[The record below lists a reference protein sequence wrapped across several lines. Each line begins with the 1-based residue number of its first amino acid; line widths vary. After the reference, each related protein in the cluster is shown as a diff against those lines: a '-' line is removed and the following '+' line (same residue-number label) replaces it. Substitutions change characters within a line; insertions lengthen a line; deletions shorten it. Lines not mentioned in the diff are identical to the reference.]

1 MRASIL
7 GFVTFGLALA
17 GQSSAISAFEGCRL
31 GETRSGHVAAVPDGE
46 TLILEDGLIL
56 RLAGIDIPKRPLGQP
71 DDEAGSLAD
80 TARLTLAQVLSGS
93 GVVYID
99 RDSRDRHGR
108 LATAIFLDDGRLVQG
123 ILLGRGLARVRIAG
137 EAPACATEMLARE
150 AVARDAGLGLWARPE
165 YGIRDAKAPSF
176 DREKGL
182 YEVVEGRINSVGHG
196 SRMIF
201 LNFGGN
207 WQRDLS
213 VLIAPD
219 VAVRLDETGRPP
231 DKMAGRRIRVRGVV
245 EIGRGPFIRVSDPAQ
260 IEVLGD

>member
-1 MRASIL
+1 LRASIL

-17 GQSSAISAFEGCRL
+17 GQTSAMSEACHFGQTATAR
-31 GETRSGHVAAVPDGE
+31 VAAIPDGE
-46 TLILEDGLIL
+46 TLVLEDGRVL
-56 RLAGIDIPKRPLGQP
+56 RLAGIDVPKRPLGQP
-71 DDEAGSLAD
+71 QDAAGSIAEQAHMALAEIAIG
-80 TARLTLAQVLSGS
+80 TTVSFL
-93 GVVYID
+93 D
-99 RDSRDRHGR
+99 RDLRDRHGR
-108 LATAIFLDDGRLVQG
+108 LPTAVFQADGRLLQG
-123 ILLGRGLARVRIAG
+123 ILISRGLARVRIAG
-137 EAPACATEMLARE
+137 EAPPCVTEMLAGE
-150 AVARDAGLGLWARPE
+150 AIARNGGLGLWARPE

-219 VAVRLDETGRPP
+219 VATRLDETGRPP

-245 EIGRGPFIRVSDPAQ
+245 EIGRGPFIRISDPAQ
-260 IEVLGD
+260 IELLGD